1 MKRILVFAVCL
12 TLTHICLQAQ
22 TVKYGIKLGIST
34 PEIKRASS
42 TSISTDSL
50 LLEIQDAG
58 YGFHG
63 GGWVRLK
70 FGGFM
75 FQPEILFNSSKTTY
89 DAKAL
94 KGAAILDT
102 LKSESFKNLDFPLL
116 LGFKVS
122 SLRLNAGPVGH
133 YHLSSTSELGEL
145 KSYSEKYKSLTWGYQ
160 AGLGL
165 DFGRLGI
172 DIRYEGNFD
181 KYGEHIM
188 IGGKSFNFSKKPTRL
203 LVSMAI
209 AF

>member
-1 MKRILVFAVCL
+1 MKRFLVFAVCL

-22 TVKYGIKLGIST
+22 SVKYGLKLGLST
-34 PEIKRASS
+34 PEIKRANSS
-42 TSISTDSL
+42 SISTDSL

-70 FGGFM
+70 IGAFM
-75 FQPEILFNSSKTTY
+75 FQPEIFFNSSKTTY
-89 DAKAL
+89 DARAL
-94 KGAAILDT
+94 KGPAILDT

-116 LGFKVS
+116 IGFKVS
-122 SLRLNAGPVGH
+122 SLRLNVGPVGH
-133 YHLSSTSELGEL
+133 YHLSSTSELVEL
-145 KSYSEKYKSLTWGYQ
+145 KSYSEKYQSLTWGYQ

-181 KYGEHIM
+181 KYGDHIM
-188 IGGKSFNFSKKPTRL
+188 IGGKPYNFSKKPTRL